1 MYGIVSP
8 LTNRFF
14 FMMGICTLGFGRRQY
29 SRFFLAT
36 ACFLVFCWRWR
47 THFNDFICIPKCAC
61 MCWFAGPKHVVENI
75 PDYPNFAQD
84 VYAVICDYFG
94 CLVEPLLTFAL
105 YDDIVNV
112 IGMFFQK

>member
-1 MYGIVSP
+1 
-8 LTNRFF
+8 
-14 FMMGICTLGFGRRQY
+14 
-29 SRFFLAT
+29 
-36 ACFLVFCWRWR
+36 
-47 THFNDFICIPKCAC
+47 

-84 VYAVICDYFG
+84 VYAVICDHFG

>member
-1 MYGIVSP
+1 M
-8 LTNRFF
+8 
-14 FMMGICTLGFGRRQY
+14 
-29 SRFFLAT
+29 
-36 ACFLVFCWRWR
+36 
-47 THFNDFICIPKCAC
+47 
-61 MCWFAGPKHVVENI
+61 VENI